1 MKKLLFSYFEKIWHD
16 AADLNNK
23 ILKSCIE
30 PEKKAKVLDIGFYR
44 GELSVERFKNIKH
57 PDIYGI
63 DISQEA
69 IKSGKKINIK
79 TVKHNLEKGLPYKSN
94 FFDIIAANQIIEHL
108 VDVDLFMKEI
118 YRVLKPKGYLILST
132 ENLSSWHNLFALL
145 MGWQAF
151 SQNISHLKN
160 IGNPLRIWGNSIG
173 EDIHRQIFT
182 PRGLTEL
189 TEIHRLKIEK
199 SFGAGYYPFWGCIS
213 KIFSKIDPTHCAF
226 IGLKARKIA
235 K

>member
-1 MKKLLFSYFEKIWHD
+1 MKVIGKYFIKLWHD
-16 AADLNNK
+16 AAKHNNQ
-23 ILKSCIE
+23 ILTSYIDQAKS
-30 PEKKAKVLDIGFYR
+30 AKVLDIGPFR
-44 GELSVERFKNIKH
+44 GDLILERVKNIKK
-57 PDIYGI
+57 PDIYAV
-63 DISQEA
+63 DNDNDA
-69 IKSGKKINIK
+69 IKSCQELGIK
-79 TVKHNLEKGLPYKSN
+79 TKKYDIEKGLPYKTN
-94 FFDIIAANQIIEHL
+94 EFDIVSANQIIEHL
-108 VDVDLFMKEI
+108 INTDLFVKEI
-118 YRVLKPKGYLILST
+118 YRVLKPNGYLVLST

-182 PRGLTEL
+182 PRGLMEL

-199 SFGAGYYPFWGCIS
+199 SFGAGYYPFWGSLS
-213 KIFSKIDPTHCAF
+213 KIFSKIDLTHCAF
-226 IGLKARKIA
+226 IGLKARKPT